1 MYLVLH
7 SWRSSI
13 HHNENTSLMSKIAIL
28 GPIPRDHIVTH
39 RGDLIQK
46 WGCVTHPVIALS
58 IMTGDS
64 IEIIPVCHVRQVDL
78 DNVHEVFEG
87 YRGIAMEHITSHN
100 DQGDI
105 ISLKFVDVNNRL
117 ERQTGFM
124 DPIVPDDVKELLDCN
139 VFVFIPISD
148 YEISLDTLKFLKKKS
163 KGTIIFDAHG
173 PTTACLITGERQ
185 RKFWVDRDQWL
196 PYIDVL
202 KMNLEEAHASW
213 YKKEY
218 ETQDFGK
225 DIEVDLEELREFA
238 HHCLDRGVKCVY
250 ITLDSR
256 GCMTYFKKGKKVVE
270 EMVPAVKV
278 EHVVDTTGCGD
289 SFAGGLG
296 FGLLQ
301 NPKDYIGAARYGNTL
316 GALRTQGKTFNVFKT
331 LKETNQI
338 IANTYGQ

>member
-1 MYLVLH
+1 MK
-7 SWRSSI
+7 R
-13 HHNENTSLMSKIAIL
+13 IAVL

-39 RGDLIQK
+39 QGDLIQK

-58 IMTGDS
+58 VMAGNE
-64 IEIIPVCHVRQVDL
+64 IEIIPVSHLRNVDI

-87 YRGIAMEHITSHN
+87 YNGINKDHLTSKN

-105 ISLKFVDVNNRL
+105 ISLRFVDVNNRV

-124 DPIVPDDVKELLDCN
+124 DPITPEDVKNLIDCN

-173 PTTACLITGERQ
+173 NTTACLVTGERQ
-185 RKFWVDRDQWL
+185 RKFWIDRDQWL

-213 YKKEY
+213 FKKEY
-218 ETQDFGK
+218 ESQDFTK
-225 DIEVDLEELREFA
+225 AQNLVDQEELRAFA
-238 HHCLDRGVKCVY
+238 HHCISKGVKCVY

-256 GCMTYFKKGKKVVE
+256 GCLVFYKQKSKIVE
-270 EMVPAVKV
+270 ELVAPVKV
-278 EHVVDTTGCGD
+278 DNVIDTTGCGD

-296 FGLLQ
+296 FGLLKD
-301 NPKDYIGAARYGNTL
+301 PKDFIGAARYGNTL
-316 GALRTQGKTFNVFKT
+316 GALRTQGKTFSVFKT
-331 LKETNQI
+331 QTETDAI
-338 IANTYGQ
+338 IQHTYFK